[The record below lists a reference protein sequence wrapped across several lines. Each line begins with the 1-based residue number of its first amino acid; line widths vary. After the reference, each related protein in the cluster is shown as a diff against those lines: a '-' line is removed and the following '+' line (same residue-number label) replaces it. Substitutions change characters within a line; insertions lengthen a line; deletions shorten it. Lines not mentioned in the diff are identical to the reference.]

1 VHQRETL
8 PFKRRKPKKLII
20 SNAMVEVLRGF
31 VKKRGKEKPRKPKQ
45 EKKRCALA
53 FHASHP
59 RSNLGVALINTG
71 FID

>member
-45 EKKRCALA
+45 EKKDVHWPFTL
-53 FHASHP
+53 
-59 RSNLGVALINTG
+59 LIQG
-71 FID
+71 LIWE